1 MMAMVDG
8 DDEISSSRLR
18 RDRKGKT
25 VNAQGEG
32 VYYHWLGWC
41 QFFPVPPFY
50 LCLVLSFVVF
60 VFVLISYTFSVIWHL
75 AGRQG
80 RAGGQFT
87 QVRGHTM

>member
-41 QFFPVPPFY
+41 QFFPVPPFIF
-50 LCLVLSFVVF
+50 VLSCLSLYLYCTD
-60 VFVLISYTFSVIWHL
+60 LIYVSLLFGTW
-75 AGRQG
+75 
-80 RAGGQFT
+80 
-87 QVRGHTM
+87 